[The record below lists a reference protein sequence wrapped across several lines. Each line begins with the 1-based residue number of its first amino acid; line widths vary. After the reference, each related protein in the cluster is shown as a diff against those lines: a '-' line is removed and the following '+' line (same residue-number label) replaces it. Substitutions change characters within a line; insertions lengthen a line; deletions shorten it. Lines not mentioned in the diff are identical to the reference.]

1 MSEEPPPYQPPEHPL
16 SKPLI
21 EFADTILWHRNKFW
35 NIVQACKN
43 ERRRF
48 EAEMEYPIVEPV
60 EHFIPSDVVDKTKEE
75 SRKLDEFARKHPARV
90 AKKKKKKLV
99 ECCPQK
105 KFLDVSPVED
115 PAIAAEY
122 VDFLRKRGERTL
134 KFQDSKLKTQATMMA
149 NAWEKLLR
157 RQDKSFDEALGR
169 RVLDQSRY
177 EKQIM
182 RKLCEVRDLRNRI
195 VQNHRI
201 VDMMLLRIR
210 ENEQRLQERRELE
223 ATTAEARDVEME
235 HCRMRELRRRIR
247 EEKVS

>member
-48 EAEMEYPIVEPV
+48 EAEYPIVEPV
-60 EHFIPSDVVDKTKEE
+60 EYFIPSDVVDKKKEE
-75 SRKLDEFARKHPARV
+75 SKRLDQFARKHPARTT
-90 AKKKKKKLV
+90 KKTKKKLI

-105 KFLDVSPVED
+105 KFFDMSPVED
-115 PAIAAEY
+115 PVIATEY
-122 VDFLRKRGERTL
+122 IDFLKKRSEQTL
-134 KFQDSKLKTQATMMA
+134 KSQDSKLKTQTMMMA
-149 NAWEKLLR
+149 DVWEKLLG

-169 RVLDQSRY
+169 RVLNQSRY

-182 RKLCEVRDLRNRI
+182 RKLCEVRDLRNR
-195 VQNHRI
+195 VVENRRI
-201 VDMMLLRIR
+201 VDKMLLKIR
-210 ENEQRLQERRELE
+210 ESEQRLQECRELE
-223 ATTAEARDVEME
+223 ATATEARDVEME
-235 HCRMRELRRRIR
+235 HCRMRELRRRIH
-247 EEKVS
+247 EEKVR